1 VANRD
6 KGKERRI
13 IRLKK
18 EYDVVRKSELLR
30 RFDEESQYW
39 RPAIVGRFGRRV
51 ADTVLREAYEE
62 FEALIPQIP
71 YIGGDENH
79 LTESLIGSVRY
90 LALYK
95 AMKKHGNTAEET
107 GKILYDAIL
116 TRIDE
121 PRVAIPS
128 SQRLTTE
135 QLMERRR
142 KRAERSQ
149 ERRYPQDYV
158 YEFVAGDGEEFDYGY
173 DFSECAAQK
182 FYHAQ
187 GADEFMPF
195 YCYLDFPESRLDG
208 SGLSR
213 TMTLAEG
220 HEKCNHRFKKGR
232 EAKLEW
238 PPPFLK
244 GE

>member
-1 VANRD
+1 MDYPV
-6 KGKERRI
+6 E
-13 IRLKK
+13 K
-18 EYDVVRKSELLR
+18 EYYEIRKPELLK
-30 RFDEESQYW
+30 RFDEESRYW
-39 RPAIVGRFGRRV
+39 EPVIVSRFGKMF
-51 ADTVLREAYEE
+51 ADTMLREAHEE

-90 LALYK
+90 LAFYK
-95 AMKKHGNTAEET
+95 AMKKHGKAAEET

-116 TRIDE
+116 AGIDE
-121 PRVAIPS
+121 PPTPIPPS
-128 SQRLTTE
+128 KRLTTE

-149 ERRYPQDYV
+149 ERHYPQDYV

-195 YCYLDFPESRLDG
+195 YCYLDFPGSRLDG

-232 EAKLEW
+232 EAELKW
-238 PPPFLK
+238 PPPFR
-244 GE
+244 EDR